1 MEVKIRCLTI
11 SLLSVVLLNS
21 VNISSANVDYVF
33 SQFAK
38 DMFLESC
45 LGKETIKYYIDKV
58 TEAVNLCATPQ
69 QQFDVEDVDVTL
81 SPVVTQTPTA
91 EDFWRGN
98 NFLNWP
104 LNSFQPRTSLR
115 TSNRRVVAIPF
126 PMRAFDLED
135 FFFRRNKRETE
146 LIFNDKVVKDLKDKI
161 ENHVGNLTC
170 ILQNMNYINEK
181 KQIELEYIKGE
192 VKNLGFDKDLE
203 FDLLEGIDIC
213 TDMTT
218 CLPVKR
224 MKTALSENL
233 KRVMHFIKCS
243 EEQRNLA
250 CLKHTLRRER
260 NKFQTQELNE
270 GLFSLL
276 QEDERLLA
284 IIWSNYLTKVPEQYA
299 YDMVY

>member
-1 MEVKIRCLTI
+1 MEF
-11 SLLSVVLLNS
+11 
-21 VNISSANVDYVF
+21 SA
-33 SQFAK
+33 
-38 DMFLESC
+38 
-45 LGKETIKYYIDKV
+45 
-58 TEAVNLCATPQ
+58 
-69 QQFDVEDVDVTL
+69 
-81 SPVVTQTPTA
+81 
-91 EDFWRGN
+91 
-98 NFLNWP
+98 
-104 LNSFQPRTSLR
+104 RTSLR
-115 TSNRRVVAIPF
+115 TFKPKSGCHPF
-126 PMRAFDLED
+126 PMR
-135 FFFRRNKRETE
+135 KRETE

-170 ILQNMNYINEK
+170 ILQNMNY
-181 KQIELEYIKGE
+181 
-192 VKNLGFDKDLE
+192 
-203 FDLLEGIDIC
+203 
-213 TDMTT
+213 T